1 MEEEE
6 GGASSLSS
14 LARCLPVLLPLSLSF
29 DWYAEPG
36 LLVLQCEFVSA
47 AACQREGD
55 RTAVVGGVSSAHT
68 LADTSCAAPGKPFFS

>member
-1 MEEEE
+1 M
-6 GGASSLSS
+6 
-14 LARCLPVLLPLSLSF
+14 VLLPFHLSLVASLCYCLSLSLSF

-55 RTAVVGGVSSAHT
+55 RTAVAGGVSSAHT